1 MGFIKA
7 AQLVF
12 DYITKDDDD
21 KVTDVNRAVDHM
33 DIAISQGDFVAV
45 LGHNGSGKSTFA
57 KTLNGILLPTEGTVL
72 ISGMDTADDAH
83 IWDVRKTVGMVF
95 QNPDNQIIANVVEED
110 VGFGPENIGVPT
122 EEIWRR
128 VDESLKAVGM
138 TAYRL
143 KSPNRLSGGQKQRV
157 AIAGVMA
164 MKPACIVLDEPTA
177 MLDPNGRREVI
188 RTVSELNKKEN
199 ITVILITHY
208 MEEVTGADRVIVM
221 DAGKI
226 VMDGTPK
233 EIFSR
238 VSELKS
244 YRLDVPQVT
253 ELAYELKEAGVDLP
267 DGILTIDEFTEALL
281 PVLNAGKN
289 AVGDAAGPAKKNK
302 AAGKKNAAD
311 RNNGKER
318 EVTETVCQ

>member
-289 AVGDAAGPAKKNK
+289 AAGDAAGPAKKNK

-311 RNNGKER
+311 RNNGKDR
-318 EVTETVCQ
+318 KVTETVCQ